1 MLLHESGQWIKSEI
15 RLPLGKNPNAQNIG
29 SVMTYGR
36 RYGLSAMAG
45 VAQYDDDANSNK
57 VQIEKEA
64 KKPESATNLNN
75 QTNKTI

>member
-1 MLLHESGQWIKSEI
+1 
-15 RLPLGKNPNAQNIG
+15 
-29 SVMTYGR
+29 
-36 RYGLSAMAG
+36 MAG

-64 KKPESATNLNN
+64 KKPVSATNLNN